1 MTMDAFIKKIYINF
15 RSSKPIYRQ
24 LVEQIQKL
32 VITEQI
38 EQGDHLPSIRHLGNK
53 LNISPNTVA
62 RAYLELER
70 EQIVVT
76 KRGGGT
82 IVSASRDEQL
92 LREIRAKHLQSN
104 VSKDIVR
111 MLGQGYKLD
120 ELEAAY
126 LLGIN
131 RWKEEFE
138 SASTTPSITN
148 IEGDSGET
156 LRITGSHDIAL
167 NILITLF
174 KQYSSNIKVEASHVG
189 SLRGLIALEEETAD
203 IAGIHLLD
211 EETGEYNIPFIKR
224 ILPGRKMVVIN
235 LVYRKQGLLFAPG
248 NPKNIGGLGDLAK
261 SDIRFVNRQK
271 GSGTRVLLDLELKRT
286 GIDERD
292 ICGFDIEMDN
302 HLAVGLAIAQG
313 RADTGLGIA
322 AAAHSCGLGFLPLFK
337 ERYDIVMPAKTFDSK
352 KTDLLMSII
361 SGSEF
366 KKIVSEVEGY
376 DTSKTGSVM
385 EVS

>member
-1 MTMDAFIKKIYINF
+1 
-15 RSSKPIYRQ
+15 
-24 LVEQIQKL
+24 V
-32 VITEQI
+32 V
-38 EQGDHLPSIRHLGNK
+38 
-53 LNISPNTVA
+53 NI
-62 RAYLELER
+62 LEL
-70 EQIVVT
+70 VT
-76 KRGGGT
+76 
-82 IVSASRDEQL
+82 
-92 LREIRAKHLQSN
+92 
-104 VSKDIVR
+104 
-111 MLGQGYKLD
+111 
-120 ELEAAY
+120 
-126 LLGIN
+126 
-131 RWKEEFE
+131 
-138 SASTTPSITN
+138 
-148 IEGDSGET
+148 
-156 LRITGSHDIAL
+156 
-167 NILITLF
+167 
-174 KQYSSNIKVEASHVG
+174 
-189 SLRGLIALEEETAD
+189 
-203 IAGIHLLD
+203 
-211 EETGEYNIPFIKR
+211 
-224 ILPGRKMVVIN
+224 
-235 LVYRKQGLLFAPG
+235 
-248 NPKNIGGLGDLAK
+248 
-261 SDIRFVNRQK
+261 QK